1 MNVRAPGKA
10 FLSGE
15 YAVLHGAPAV
25 VVAVNRHVRARLA
38 AGPAPELSPFL
49 RELLR
54 RRPAPP
60 DTYPVADSS
69 ALDAPDG
76 GKLGLGAS
84 AAVTVA
90 AAGALFARE
99 ERPLHDP
106 QVRAEMVRL
115 CVASHRAAQ
124 GGRGSGGDV
133 AASVCGGVIRVVLH
147 GAEVEVTPAAVP
159 DGFALKIFRLGASV
173 STPEMLRRVETLA
186 ASERVRHAAL
196 MEALVRAAEDF
207 GRDPIESL
215 RAQLRRLA
223 ALGVAAGV
231 EMVPRAGW
239 ALAAA
244 AEAVGG
250 AAKPSGAGGG
260 DLAVALVPHARVA
273 DFLQIAAAT
282 PLDLEIDEA
291 GVTPE
296 H

>member
-1 MNVRAPGKA
+1 MIVRAPGKA

-25 VVAVNRHVRARLA
+25 VVAVNRHVRARLET
-38 AGPAPELSPFL
+38 GPAPALSPFL
-49 RELLR
+49 AELLR

-60 DTYPVADSS
+60 GTYPVADSS
-69 ALDAPDG
+69 ALDAPEG
-76 GKLGLGAS
+76 GKLGLGSS

-90 AAGALFARE
+90 AAGALLARE
-99 ERPLHDP
+99 GRRLDDP
-106 QVRAEMVRL
+106 AVRAELLRL

-133 AASVCGGVIRVVLH
+133 AASVYGGVVRVALH
-147 GAEVEVTPAAVP
+147 GGEVEVKPAAVP
-159 DGFALKIFRLGASV
+159 AGLTLRLFRLGGSV
-173 STPEMLRRVETLA
+173 STPEMLRHVEELA
-186 ASERVRHAAL
+186 AAEGARHAAL
-196 MEALVRAAEDF
+196 MEALVSAAEDF

-215 RAQLRRLA
+215 RAQLRRLT

-231 EMVPRAGW
+231 EIVPRMAW

-260 DLAVALVPHARVA
+260 DLAVALVPTARLA
-273 DFLQIAAAT
+273 DFLRMAGVP
-282 PLDLEIDEA
+282 PLDLDIDDR

>member
-1 MNVRAPGKA
+1 MIVRAPGKA

-15 YAVLHGAPAV
+15 YAVLQGAPAV
-25 VVAVNRHVRARLA
+25 VVAVNRHVRARLV
-38 AGPAPELSPFL
+38 AGPVPELSPFL
-49 RELLR
+49 TELLR

-76 GKLGLGAS
+76 TKLGLGAS

-90 AAGALFARE
+90 AAGTLLARE
-99 ERPLHDP
+99 GRPLHDAR
-106 QVRAEMVRL
+106 VRAELVRL

-133 AASVCGGVIRVVLH
+133 AASVHGGVVRVALR
-147 GAEVEVTPAAVP
+147 GAEVEVTPTAVP
-159 DGFALKIFRLGASV
+159 ADFTLRLFRLGRSV
-173 STPEMLRRVETLA
+173 STPEMLRYVETLA
-186 ASERVRHAAL
+186 SSESLRHAAL
-196 MEALVRAAEDF
+196 MDSLVSAAEAF
-207 GRDPIESL
+207 GRDPIDSL
-215 RAQLRRLA
+215 RTQLRRLT

-260 DLAVALVPHARVA
+260 DLAVALVPTSRVD
-273 DFLQIAAAT
+273 DFLRMAAAP
-282 PLDLEIDEA
+282 PLDLELDTV
-291 GVTPE
+291 GVTVE